1 MLKKIEAYIKENL
14 IEVIFELVLVMLL
27 MILNIIIGFIALV
40 VFVSMHLS
48 FLQNFEDQT
57 TLRQRNYENI
67 EETIDSLTKQAVF
80 KMPFPMVII
89 NQDGEINWY
98 NSKFIKM
105 LEIEDEPENNIL
117 DAISSLNLN
126 EIISAG
132 DDPLKILYRDKYY
145 QVYVNKVKA
154 KDSKEREM
162 LLLYW
167 IDRTDLKEAKDSI
180 EKEKMATILVYI
192 DNLDEV
198 KSSVEDGVKA
208 TIAGNVETE
217 IINYFNAF
225 EASVRKYDDDRFLI
239 IANNENLQ
247 KMIQKKFDI
256 LDRVRDLK
264 VQSIIP
270 LTLSIAATLDGETP
284 LKQYE
289 IARSTMDIALGRG
302 GDQAVLRKGHN
313 YEYFGGKSKAVE
325 KTTKVKARVVGGALR
340 SLIDDASNVVIMPH
354 KNADMDAIGS
364 AIGVVKLVRMRKKT
378 AYIALN
384 SVNMSIRNIMARLK
398 EEESLKGVVKSED
411 ELNSLIDSKTLLIVV
426 DHHKKSISEAPDLV
440 DKIND
445 RVVIDHHRRSGEFIE
460 STELVFLEPYASS
473 TAELVTELF
482 TYMTD
487 NVVLSKFEAE
497 ALLAGITVDTK
508 NFTVQTGV
516 RTFEAA
522 SMLRRFGADPEVVK
536 KYFKEDYEV
545 IKNRADIVRHSEI
558 YMNDTVIGILEDKV
572 DNSILIAA
580 QAADE
585 MLSIN
590 GMKAS
595 FVAVKI
601 SNNET
606 HVSARS
612 LGEISVQLIMEKLGG
627 GGHLN
632 QAATR
637 IDLSVD
643 LAVEELKRKIKEYK
657 DEEKESKKESKK
669 EEGVK

>member
-1 MLKKIEAYIKENL
+1 MFKKIEAYVKENL
-14 IEVIFELVLVMLL
+14 IEVIFELVLIIML

-40 VFVSMHLS
+40 IFVSLHIR

-57 TLRQRNYENI
+57 TLRQKNFENI

-89 NQDGEINWY
+89 KQDGEINWY

-105 LEIEDEPENNIL
+105 LQIEDEPENNIL

-126 EIISAG
+126 EILGAG
-132 DDPLKILYRDKYY
+132 DEPLKILYRDNYY
-145 QVYVNKVKA
+145 QVYVNKVKS
-154 KDSKEREM
+154 KDSKDGEM

-167 IDRTDLKEAKDSI
+167 INRTDLKEAKDI
-180 EKEKMATILVYI
+180 IDKEKIATILLYI

-198 KSSVEDGVKA
+198 KSSVEDSLRA
-208 TIAGNVETE
+208 TITGNVETE
-217 IINYFNAF
+217 IINYFNGYDAT
-225 EASVRKYDDDRFLI
+225 VRKYDDDRYLI

-247 KMIQKKFDI
+247 KIIQKKFDI

-270 LTLSIAATLDGETP
+270 LTLSIAATTDGETP
-284 LKQYE
+284 LEQYE
-289 IARSTMDIALGRG
+289 IARNTMDIALGRG
-302 GDQAVLRKGHN
+302 GDQAVLRRGHN

-340 SLIDDASNVVIMPH
+340 SLIDDASNVIIMPH

-364 AIGVVKLVRMRKKT
+364 AIGVVKLVRMRGKT

-384 SVNMSIRNIMARLK
+384 SVNMSIRNIMARIN
-398 EEESLKGVVKSED
+398 EEESLKGVVKPEGELIGLVD
-411 ELNSLIDSKTLLIVV
+411 EKTLLIVV

-440 DKIND
+440 DQIKD

-473 TAELVTELF
+473 TSELVTELF

-536 KYFKEDYEV
+536 KYFKEDYLV
-545 IKNRADIVRHSEI
+545 IKNRADIVRQSEI
-558 YMNDTVIGILEDKV
+558 FMDDTIIGILEDKV

-657 DEEKESKKESKK
+657 DEENESKK

>member
-1 MLKKIEAYIKENL
+1 MFKKIEAYVKENL
-14 IEVIFELVLVMLL
+14 IEVIFELVLVIML

-40 VFVSMHLS
+40 IFVSLHIR

-57 TLRQRNYENI
+57 TLRQKNFENI

-89 NQDGEINWY
+89 KQDGEINWY

-126 EIISAG
+126 EILGAG
-132 DDPLKILYRDKYY
+132 DEPLKILYRDNYY
-145 QVYVNKVKA
+145 QVYVNKVKS
-154 KDSKEREM
+154 KDSKDGEM

-167 IDRTDLKEAKDSI
+167 INRTDLKEAKDTI
-180 EKEKMATILVYI
+180 DKEKIATILLYI

-198 KSSVEDGVKA
+198 KSSVEDSLRA
-208 TIAGNVETE
+208 TITGNVETE
-217 IINYFNAF
+217 IINYFNAYD
-225 EASVRKYDDDRFLI
+225 ATVRKYDDDRYLI

-247 KMIQKKFDI
+247 KIIQKKFDI
-256 LDRVRDLK
+256 LDKVRDLK

-270 LTLSIAATLDGETP
+270 LTLSIAATTDGETP
-284 LKQYE
+284 LEQYE
-289 IARSTMDIALGRG
+289 IARNTMDIALGRG
-302 GDQAVLRKGHN
+302 GDQAVLRRGHN

-340 SLIDDASNVVIMPH
+340 SLIDDASNVIIMPH

-364 AIGVVKLVRMRKKT
+364 AIGVVKLVRMRGKT

-384 SVNMSIRNIMARLK
+384 SVNMSIRNIMVRLN
-398 EEESLKGVVKSED
+398 EEESLKGVVKPEGELIGLVD
-411 ELNSLIDSKTLLIVV
+411 EKTLLIVV

-440 DKIND
+440 DQIKD

-536 KYFKEDYEV
+536 KYFKEDYLV
-545 IKNRADIVRHSEI
+545 IKNRADIVRQSEI
-558 YMNDTVIGILEDKV
+558 FMDDTIIGILEDKV

-657 DEEKESKKESKK
+657 DEENESKK

>member
-1 MLKKIEAYIKENL
+1 MFKKIEAYVKENL
-14 IEVIFELVLVMLL
+14 IEVIFELVLVIML

-40 VFVSMHLS
+40 IFVSLHIR

-57 TLRQRNYENI
+57 TLRQKNFENI

-89 NQDGEINWY
+89 KQDGEINWY

-126 EIISAG
+126 EILGAG
-132 DDPLKILYRDKYY
+132 DEPLKILYRDNYY
-145 QVYVNKVKA
+145 QVYVNKVKS
-154 KDSKEREM
+154 KDSKDGEM

-167 IDRTDLKEAKDSI
+167 INRTDLKEAKDI
-180 EKEKMATILVYI
+180 IDKEKIATILLYI

-198 KSSVEDGVKA
+198 KSSVEDSLRA
-208 TIAGNVETE
+208 TITGNVETE
-217 IINYFNAF
+217 IINYFNGYDAT
-225 EASVRKYDDDRFLI
+225 VRKYDDDRYLI

-247 KMIQKKFDI
+247 KIIQKKFDI

-270 LTLSIAATLDGETP
+270 LTLSIAATTDGETP
-284 LKQYE
+284 LEQYE
-289 IARSTMDIALGRG
+289 IARNTMDIALGRG
-302 GDQAVLRKGHN
+302 GDQAVLRTGHN

-340 SLIDDASNVVIMPH
+340 SLIDDASNVIIMPH

-364 AIGVVKLVRMRKKT
+364 AIGVVKLVRMRGKT

-384 SVNMSIRNIMARLK
+384 SVNMSIRNIMARIN
-398 EEESLKGVVKSED
+398 EEESLKGVVKPEG
-411 ELNSLIDSKTLLIVV
+411 ELIDLIDEKTLLIVV

-440 DKIND
+440 DQIKD

-473 TAELVTELF
+473 TSELVTELF

-536 KYFKEDYEV
+536 KYFKEDYLV
-545 IKNRADIVRHSEI
+545 IKNRADIVRQSEI
-558 YMNDTVIGILEDKV
+558 FMDDTIIGILEDKV

-595 FVAVKI
+595 FVAVKV

-657 DEEKESKKESKK
+657 DEENESKK

>member
-1 MLKKIEAYIKENL
+1 MFKKIEAYVKENL
-14 IEVIFELVLVMLL
+14 IEVIFELVLIIML

-40 VFVSMHLS
+40 IFVSLHIR

-57 TLRQRNYENI
+57 TLRQKNFENI

-89 NQDGEINWY
+89 KQDGEINWY

-105 LEIEDEPENNIL
+105 LQIEDEPENNIL

-126 EIISAG
+126 EILGAG
-132 DDPLKILYRDKYY
+132 DEPLKILYRDNYY
-145 QVYVNKVKA
+145 QVYVNKVKS
-154 KDSKEREM
+154 KDSKDREM

-167 IDRTDLKEAKDSI
+167 INRTDLKEAKDTI
-180 EKEKMATILVYI
+180 DKEKIATILLYI

-198 KSSVEDGVKA
+198 KSSVEDSVRA
-208 TIAGNVETE
+208 TITGNVETE
-217 IINYFNAF
+217 IINYFNGYDAT
-225 EASVRKYDDDRFLI
+225 VRKYDDDRYLI

-247 KMIQKKFDI
+247 KIIQKKFDI

-264 VQSIIP
+264 IQSIIP
-270 LTLSIAATLDGETP
+270 LTLSIAATTDGETP
-284 LKQYE
+284 LEQYE
-289 IARSTMDIALGRG
+289 IARNTMDIALGRG
-302 GDQAVLRKGHN
+302 GDQAVLRREHN

-340 SLIDDASNVVIMPH
+340 SLIDDASNVIIMPH

-364 AIGVVKLVRMRKKT
+364 AIGVVKLVRMRGKT

-384 SVNMSIRNIMARLK
+384 SVNMSIRNIMARLN
-398 EEESLKGVVKSED
+398 EEESLNGVVKPEGELMGLVD
-411 ELNSLIDSKTLLIVV
+411 EKTLLIVV

-440 DKIND
+440 DQIKD

-473 TAELVTELF
+473 TSELVTELF

-536 KYFKEDYEV
+536 KYFKEDYLV
-545 IKNRADIVRHSEI
+545 IKNRADIVRQSEI
-558 YMNDTVIGILEDKV
+558 FMDDTIIGILEDKV

-643 LAVEELKRKIKEYK
+643 LAVEELKRKMKEYK
-657 DEEKESKKESKK
+657 DEENDSKK

>member
-1 MLKKIEAYIKENL
+1 MFKKIEAYVKENL
-14 IEVIFELVLVMLL
+14 IEVIFEFALVIML

-40 VFVSMHLS
+40 IFVSLHIR
-48 FLQNFEDQT
+48 FLQDFEDQT
-57 TLRQRNYENI
+57 TLMQKNFENI

-105 LEIEDEPENNIL
+105 LEIDGEPEDNIL
-117 DAISSLNLN
+117 DAISSINLN
-126 EIISAG
+126 EILSAG
-132 DDPLKILYRDKYY
+132 DEPLKILYRDNYY
-145 QVYVNKVKA
+145 QVYVNKVKS
-154 KDSKEREM
+154 KDSKDREM

-167 IDRTDLKEAKDSI
+167 INRTDLKEAKDTI
-180 EKEKMATILVYI
+180 DKEKIATILLYI

-198 KSSVEDGVKA
+198 KSSVEDSARA
-208 TIAGNVETE
+208 TITGNVETE
-217 IINYFNAF
+217 IINYFNAY
-225 EASVRKYDDDRFLI
+225 EATVRKYDDDRYLI

-247 KMIQKKFDI
+247 KIIQKKFDI

-270 LTLSIAATLDGETP
+270 LTLSISATTDGETP

-289 IARSTMDIALGRG
+289 IARNTMDIALGRG
-302 GDQAVLRKGHN
+302 GDQAVLRRAHN

-364 AIGVVKLVRMRKKT
+364 AIGVVKLVRMRGKT

-384 SVNMSIRNIMARLK
+384 SVNVSIRNIMARLK
-398 EEESLKGVVKSED
+398 EEKSLNGVVRTEA
-411 ELNSLIDSKTLLIVV
+411 ELSSLIDDKTLLIVV

-440 DKIND
+440 DQIRD

-536 KYFKEDYEV
+536 KYFKEDYMV
-545 IKNRADIVRHSEI
+545 IKNRADIVRQSEI
-558 YMNDTVIGILEDKV
+558 FMDDTIIGILEDKV

-657 DEEKESKKESKK
+657 DEEKESKKE
-669 EEGVK
+669 EGVK

>member
-1 MLKKIEAYIKENL
+1 MFKKIEAYVKENL
-14 IEVIFELVLVMLL
+14 IEVIFELVLVIML

-40 VFVSMHLS
+40 IFVSLHIR

-57 TLRQRNYENI
+57 TLRQKNFENI

-89 NQDGEINWY
+89 KQDGEINWY

-126 EIISAG
+126 EILGAG
-132 DDPLKILYRDKYY
+132 DEPLKILYRDNYY
-145 QVYVNKVKA
+145 QVYVNKVKS
-154 KDSKEREM
+154 KDSKDGEM

-167 IDRTDLKEAKDSI
+167 INRTDLKEAKDTI
-180 EKEKMATILVYI
+180 DKEKIATILLYI

-198 KSSVEDGVKA
+198 KSSVEDSLRA

-217 IINYFNAF
+217 IINYFNGYDA
-225 EASVRKYDDDRFLI
+225 AVRKYDDDRYLI

-247 KMIQKKFDI
+247 KIIQKKFDI

-270 LTLSIAATLDGETP
+270 LTLSIAATTDGETP
-284 LKQYE
+284 LEQYE
-289 IARSTMDIALGRG
+289 IARNTMDIALGRG
-302 GDQAVLRKGHN
+302 GDQAVLRRGHN

-340 SLIDDASNVVIMPH
+340 SLIDDASNVIIMPH

-364 AIGVVKLVRMRKKT
+364 AIGVVKLVRMRGKT
-378 AYIALN
+378 PYIALN
-384 SVNMSIRNIMARLK
+384 SVNMSIRNIMARIN
-398 EEESLKGVVKSED
+398 EEESLKGVVKPEG
-411 ELNSLIDSKTLLIVV
+411 ELIGLIDEKTLLIVV

-440 DKIND
+440 DQIKD

-473 TAELVTELF
+473 ASELVTELF

-536 KYFKEDYEV
+536 KYFKEDYLV
-545 IKNRADIVRHSEI
+545 IKNRADIVRQSEI
-558 YMNDTVIGILEDKV
+558 FMDDTIIGILEDKV

-657 DEEKESKKESKK
+657 DEENESKK

>member
-1 MLKKIEAYIKENL
+1 MFKKIEAYVKENL
-14 IEVIFELVLVMLL
+14 IEVIFEFALVIML

-40 VFVSMHLS
+40 IFVSLHIR
-48 FLQNFEDQT
+48 FLQDFEDQT
-57 TLRQRNYENI
+57 TLMQKNFENI

-105 LEIEDEPENNIL
+105 LEIDGEPEDNIL
-117 DAISSLNLN
+117 DAISSINLN
-126 EIISAG
+126 EILSAG
-132 DDPLKILYRDKYY
+132 DEPLKILYRDNYY
-145 QVYVNKVKA
+145 QVYVNKVKS
-154 KDSKEREM
+154 KDSKDREM

-167 IDRTDLKEAKDSI
+167 INRTDLKEAKDTI
-180 EKEKMATILVYI
+180 DKEKIATILLYI

-198 KSSVEDGVKA
+198 KSSVEDSARA
-208 TIAGNVETE
+208 TITGNVETE
-217 IINYFNAF
+217 IINYFNAY
-225 EASVRKYDDDRFLI
+225 EATVRKYDDDRYLI

-247 KMIQKKFDI
+247 KIIQKKFDI

-270 LTLSIAATLDGETP
+270 LTLSISATTDGETP

-289 IARSTMDIALGRG
+289 IARNTMDIALGRG
-302 GDQAVLRKGHN
+302 GDQAVLRRGHN

-364 AIGVVKLVRMRKKT
+364 AIGVVKLVRMRGKT

-398 EEESLKGVVKSED
+398 EEKSLNGVVRTEA
-411 ELNSLIDSKTLLIVV
+411 ELSSLIDDKTLLIVV

-440 DKIND
+440 DQIRD

-536 KYFKEDYEV
+536 KYFKEDYMV
-545 IKNRADIVRHSEI
+545 IKNRADIVRQSEI
-558 YMNDTVIGILEDKV
+558 FMDDTIIGILEDKV
-572 DNSILIAA
+572 DNSVLIAA

-657 DEEKESKKESKK
+657 DEEKESKKE
-669 EEGVK
+669 EGVK

>member
-1 MLKKIEAYIKENL
+1 MFKKIEVYVKENL
-14 IEVIFELVLVMLL
+14 IEVIFELVLVIML

-40 VFVSMHLS
+40 IFVSLHVR

-57 TLRQRNYENI
+57 TLRQKNFENI

-89 NQDGEINWY
+89 KQDGEINWY

-126 EIISAG
+126 EILGAG
-132 DDPLKILYRDKYY
+132 DEPLKILYRDNYY
-145 QVYVNKVKA
+145 QVYVNKVKS
-154 KDSKEREM
+154 KDSKDGEM

-167 IDRTDLKEAKDSI
+167 INRTDLKEAKDTI
-180 EKEKMATILVYI
+180 DKEKIATILLYI

-198 KSSVEDGVKA
+198 KSSVEDSLRA
-208 TIAGNVETE
+208 TITGNVETE
-217 IINYFNAF
+217 IINYFNAYD
-225 EASVRKYDDDRFLI
+225 ATVRKYDDDRYLI

-247 KMIQKKFDI
+247 KIIQKKFDI
-256 LDRVRDLK
+256 LDKVRDLK

-270 LTLSIAATLDGETP
+270 LTLSIAATTDGETP
-284 LKQYE
+284 LEQYE
-289 IARSTMDIALGRG
+289 IARNTMDIALGRG
-302 GDQAVLRKGHN
+302 GDQAVLRRGHN

-340 SLIDDASNVVIMPH
+340 SLIDDASNVIIMPH

-364 AIGVVKLVRMRKKT
+364 AIGVVKLVRMRGKT
-378 AYIALN
+378 PYIALN
-384 SVNMSIRNIMARLK
+384 SVNMSIRNIMARLN
-398 EEESLKGVVKSED
+398 EEESLKGVVKPEGELIGLVD
-411 ELNSLIDSKTLLIVV
+411 EKTLLIVV

-440 DKIND
+440 DQIKD

-473 TAELVTELF
+473 TSELVTELF

-536 KYFKEDYEV
+536 KYFKEDYLV
-545 IKNRADIVRHSEI
+545 IKNRADIVRQSEI
-558 YMNDTVIGILEDKV
+558 FMDDTIIGILEDKV

-657 DEEKESKKESKK
+657 DEENESKK

>member
-14 IEVIFELVLVMLL
+14 IEVIFELVLVILL

-154 KDSKEREM
+154 KDSKDREM

-384 SVNMSIRNIMARLK
+384 SVNMSIRNIMARLN

-426 DHHKKSISEAPDLV
+426 DHHKKSISEAPNLV

-536 KYFKEDYEV
+536 KYFKEDYAV

-657 DEEKESKKESKK
+657 DEDKESKK

>member
-1 MLKKIEAYIKENL
+1 MFKKIEAYVKENL
-14 IEVIFELVLVMLL
+14 IEVIFELVLIIML

-40 VFVSMHLS
+40 IFVSLHIR

-57 TLRQRNYENI
+57 TLRQKNFENI

-89 NQDGEINWY
+89 KQDGEINWY

-126 EIISAG
+126 EILGAG
-132 DDPLKILYRDKYY
+132 DEPLKILYRDNYY
-145 QVYVNKVKA
+145 QVYVNKVKS
-154 KDSKEREM
+154 KDSKDREM

-167 IDRTDLKEAKDSI
+167 INRTDLKEAKDTI
-180 EKEKMATILVYI
+180 DKEKIATILLYI

-198 KSSVEDGVKA
+198 KSSVEDSLRA
-208 TIAGNVETE
+208 TITGNVETE
-217 IINYFNAF
+217 IINYFNGYDAT
-225 EASVRKYDDDRFLI
+225 VRKYDDDRYLI

-247 KMIQKKFDI
+247 KIIQKKFDI

-270 LTLSIAATLDGETP
+270 LTLSIAATTDGETP
-284 LKQYE
+284 LEQYE
-289 IARSTMDIALGRG
+289 IARNTMDIALGRG
-302 GDQAVLRKGHN
+302 GDQAVLRREHN

-340 SLIDDASNVVIMPH
+340 SLIDDASNVIIMPH

-364 AIGVVKLVRMRKKT
+364 AIGVVKLVRMRGKT

-384 SVNMSIRNIMARLK
+384 SVNMSIRNIMARLN
-398 EEESLKGVVKSED
+398 EEESLKGVVKPEGELIGLVD
-411 ELNSLIDSKTLLIVV
+411 EKTLLIVV

-440 DKIND
+440 DQIKD

-473 TAELVTELF
+473 TSELVTELF

-536 KYFKEDYEV
+536 KYFKEDYLV
-545 IKNRADIVRHSEI
+545 IKNRADIVRQSEI
-558 YMNDTVIGILEDKV
+558 FMDDTIIGILEDKV

-657 DEEKESKKESKK
+657 DEENESKK

>member
-1 MLKKIEAYIKENL
+1 MFKKIEAYVKENL
-14 IEVIFELVLVMLL
+14 IEVIFELVLVIML

-40 VFVSMHLS
+40 IFVSLHIR

-57 TLRQRNYENI
+57 TLRQKNFENI

-89 NQDGEINWY
+89 KQDGEINWY

-126 EIISAG
+126 EILGAG
-132 DDPLKILYRDKYY
+132 DEPLKILYRDNYY
-145 QVYVNKVKA
+145 QVYVNKVKS
-154 KDSKEREM
+154 KDSKDGEM

-167 IDRTDLKEAKDSI
+167 INRTDLKEAKDI
-180 EKEKMATILVYI
+180 IDKEKIATILLYI

-198 KSSVEDGVKA
+198 KSSVEDSLRA
-208 TIAGNVETE
+208 TITGNVETE
-217 IINYFNAF
+217 IINYFNGYDAT
-225 EASVRKYDDDRFLI
+225 VRKYDDDRYLI

-247 KMIQKKFDI
+247 KIIQKKFDI

-270 LTLSIAATLDGETP
+270 LTLSIAATTDGETP
-284 LKQYE
+284 LEQYE
-289 IARSTMDIALGRG
+289 IARNTMDIALGRG
-302 GDQAVLRKGHN
+302 GDQAVLRRAHN

-340 SLIDDASNVVIMPH
+340 SLIDDASNVIIMPH

-364 AIGVVKLVRMRKKT
+364 AIGVVKLVRMRGKT

-384 SVNMSIRNIMARLK
+384 SVNMSIRNIMARIN
-398 EEESLKGVVKSED
+398 EEESLKGVVKPEG
-411 ELNSLIDSKTLLIVV
+411 ELIGLIDEKTLLIVV

-440 DKIND
+440 DQIKD

-473 TAELVTELF
+473 TSELVTELF

-536 KYFKEDYEV
+536 KYFKEDYLV
-545 IKNRADIVRHSEI
+545 IKNRADIVRQSEI
-558 YMNDTVIGILEDKV
+558 FMDDTIIGILEDKV

-657 DEEKESKKESKK
+657 DEENESKK

>member
-1 MLKKIEAYIKENL
+1 MFKKIEAYVKENL
-14 IEVIFELVLVMLL
+14 IEVIFELALVILL

-40 VFVSMHLS
+40 IFVSLHIR
-48 FLQNFEDQT
+48 FLQDFEDQT
-57 TLRQRNYENI
+57 TLMQKNFENI

-105 LEIEDEPENNIL
+105 LEIDGEPENNIL

-126 EIISAG
+126 EILSAG
-132 DDPLKILYRDKYY
+132 DEPLKILYRDNYY
-145 QVYVNKVKA
+145 QVYVNKVKS
-154 KDSKEREM
+154 KDSKDREM

-167 IDRTDLKEAKDSI
+167 INRTDLKEAKDTI
-180 EKEKMATILVYI
+180 DKEKIATILLYI

-198 KSSVEDGVKA
+198 KSSVEDSARA
-208 TIAGNVETE
+208 TITGNVETE
-217 IINYFNAF
+217 IINYFNAY
-225 EASVRKYDDDRFLI
+225 EATVRKYDDDRYLI

-247 KMIQKKFDI
+247 KIIQKKFDI

-270 LTLSIAATLDGETP
+270 LTLSIAATTDGETP

-289 IARSTMDIALGRG
+289 IARNTMDIALGRG
-302 GDQAVLRKGHN
+302 GDQAVLRRGHN

-364 AIGVVKLVRMRKKT
+364 AIGVVKLVRMRGKT

-398 EEESLKGVVKSED
+398 EEESLNGVVRTEAELSGLVD
-411 ELNSLIDSKTLLIVV
+411 EKTLLIVV

-440 DKIND
+440 DQIRD

-473 TAELVTELF
+473 TCELVTELF

-536 KYFKEDYEV
+536 KYFKEDYMV
-545 IKNRADIVRHSEI
+545 IKNRADIVRQSEI
-558 YMNDTVIGILEDKV
+558 FMDDTIIGILEDKV

-657 DEEKESKKESKK
+657 DEEKESKKE
-669 EEGVK
+669 EGVK

>member
-1 MLKKIEAYIKENL
+1 MFKKIEAYVKENL
-14 IEVIFELVLVMLL
+14 IEVIFELVLVIML

-40 VFVSMHLS
+40 IFVSLHIR

-57 TLRQRNYENI
+57 TLRQKNFENI

-89 NQDGEINWY
+89 KQDGEINWY

-105 LEIEDEPENNIL
+105 LENEDEPENNIL

-126 EIISAG
+126 EILGAG
-132 DDPLKILYRDKYY
+132 DEPLKILYRDNYY
-145 QVYVNKVKA
+145 QVYVNKVKS
-154 KDSKEREM
+154 KDSKDGEM

-167 IDRTDLKEAKDSI
+167 INRTDLKEAKDI
-180 EKEKMATILVYI
+180 IDKEKIATILLYI

-198 KSSVEDGVKA
+198 KSSVEDSLRA
-208 TIAGNVETE
+208 TITGNVETE
-217 IINYFNAF
+217 IINYFNGYDAT
-225 EASVRKYDDDRFLI
+225 VRKYDDDRYLI

-247 KMIQKKFDI
+247 KIIQKKFDI

-270 LTLSIAATLDGETP
+270 LTLSIAATTDGETP
-284 LKQYE
+284 LEQYE
-289 IARSTMDIALGRG
+289 IARNTMDIALGRG
-302 GDQAVLRKGHN
+302 GDQAVLRRGHN

-340 SLIDDASNVVIMPH
+340 SLIDDASNVIIMPH

-364 AIGVVKLVRMRKKT
+364 AIGVVKLVRMRGKT
-378 AYIALN
+378 PYIALN
-384 SVNMSIRNIMARLK
+384 SVNMSIRNIMARIN
-398 EEESLKGVVKSED
+398 EEESLKGVVKPEGELIGLVD
-411 ELNSLIDSKTLLIVV
+411 EKTLLIVV

-440 DKIND
+440 DQIKD

-473 TAELVTELF
+473 TSELVTELF

-536 KYFKEDYEV
+536 KYFKEDYLV
-545 IKNRADIVRHSEI
+545 IKNRADIVRQSEI
-558 YMNDTVIGILEDKV
+558 FMDDTIIGILEDKV

-657 DEEKESKKESKK
+657 DEENESKK

>member
-1 MLKKIEAYIKENL
+1 MFKKIEAYVKENL
-14 IEVIFELVLVMLL
+14 IEVIFELALVIML

-40 VFVSMHLS
+40 IFVSLHIR
-48 FLQNFEDQT
+48 FLQDFEDQT
-57 TLRQRNYENI
+57 TLMQKNFENI

-105 LEIEDEPENNIL
+105 LEIDGEPENNIL

-126 EIISAG
+126 EILSAG
-132 DDPLKILYRDKYY
+132 DEPLKILYRDNYY
-145 QVYVNKVKA
+145 QVYVNKVKS
-154 KDSKEREM
+154 KDSKDREM

-167 IDRTDLKEAKDSI
+167 INRTDLKEAKDTI
-180 EKEKMATILVYI
+180 DKEKIATILLYI

-198 KSSVEDGVKA
+198 KSSVEDSARA
-208 TIAGNVETE
+208 TITGNVETE
-217 IINYFNAF
+217 IINYFNAY
-225 EASVRKYDDDRFLI
+225 EATVRKYDDDRYLI

-247 KMIQKKFDI
+247 KIIQKKFDI

-270 LTLSIAATLDGETP
+270 LTLSISATTDGETP

-289 IARSTMDIALGRG
+289 IARNTMDIALGRG
-302 GDQAVLRKGHN
+302 GDQAVLRRGHN

-364 AIGVVKLVRMRKKT
+364 AIGVVKLVRMRGKT

-384 SVNMSIRNIMARLK
+384 SVNVSIRNIMARLK
-398 EEESLKGVVKSED
+398 EEKSLNGVVRTET
-411 ELNSLIDSKTLLIVV
+411 ELSSLIDDKTLLIVV

-440 DKIND
+440 DQIRD

-536 KYFKEDYEV
+536 KYFKEDYMV
-545 IKNRADIVRHSEI
+545 IKNRADIVRQSEI
-558 YMNDTVIGILEDKV
+558 FMDDTIIGILEDKV

-657 DEEKESKKESKK
+657 DEEKESKKE
-669 EEGVK
+669 EGVK

>member
-1 MLKKIEAYIKENL
+1 MFKKIEAYVKENL
-14 IEVIFELVLVMLL
+14 IEVIFELALVILL

-40 VFVSMHLS
+40 IFVSLHIR
-48 FLQNFEDQT
+48 FLQDFEDQT
-57 TLRQRNYENI
+57 TLMQKNFENI

-105 LEIEDEPENNIL
+105 LEIDGEPEDNIL
-117 DAISSLNLN
+117 DAISSINLN
-126 EIISAG
+126 EILSAG
-132 DDPLKILYRDKYY
+132 DEPLKILYRDNYY
-145 QVYVNKVKA
+145 QVYVNKVKS
-154 KDSKEREM
+154 KDSKDREM

-167 IDRTDLKEAKDSI
+167 INRTDLKEAKDTI
-180 EKEKMATILVYI
+180 DKEKIATILLYI

-198 KSSVEDGVKA
+198 KSSVEDSARA
-208 TIAGNVETE
+208 TITGNVETE
-217 IINYFNAF
+217 IINYFNAY
-225 EASVRKYDDDRFLI
+225 EATVRKYDDDRYLI

-247 KMIQKKFDI
+247 KIIQKKFDI

-270 LTLSIAATLDGETP
+270 LTLSISATTDGETP

-289 IARSTMDIALGRG
+289 IARNTMDIALGRG
-302 GDQAVLRKGHN
+302 GDQAVLRRGHN

-364 AIGVVKLVRMRKKT
+364 AIGVVKLVRMRGKT

-384 SVNMSIRNIMARLK
+384 SVNVSIRNIMARLK
-398 EEESLKGVVKSED
+398 EEKSLNGVVRTEA
-411 ELNSLIDSKTLLIVV
+411 ELSSLIDDKTLLIVV
-426 DHHKKSISEAPDLV
+426 DHHKKSISEAPALV
-440 DKIND
+440 DQIRD

-536 KYFKEDYEV
+536 KYFKEDYMV
-545 IKNRADIVRHSEI
+545 IKNRADIVRQSEI
-558 YMNDTVIGILEDKV
+558 FMDDTIIGILEDKV

-657 DEEKESKKESKK
+657 DEEKESKKE
-669 EEGVK
+669 EGVK

>member
-1 MLKKIEAYIKENL
+1 MFKKIEAYVKENL
-14 IEVIFELVLVMLL
+14 IEVIFELALVIML

-40 VFVSMHLS
+40 IFVSLHIR
-48 FLQNFEDQT
+48 FLQDFEDQT
-57 TLRQRNYENI
+57 TLMQKNFENI

-105 LEIEDEPENNIL
+105 LEIDGEPEDNIL
-117 DAISSLNLN
+117 DAISSINLN
-126 EIISAG
+126 EILSAG
-132 DDPLKILYRDKYY
+132 DEPLKILYRDNYY
-145 QVYVNKVKA
+145 QVYVNKVKS
-154 KDSKEREM
+154 KDSKDREM

-167 IDRTDLKEAKDSI
+167 INRTDLKEAKDTI
-180 EKEKMATILVYI
+180 DKEKIATILLYI

-198 KSSVEDGVKA
+198 KSSVEDSARA
-208 TIAGNVETE
+208 TITGNVETE
-217 IINYFNAF
+217 IINYFNAY
-225 EASVRKYDDDRFLI
+225 EATVRKYDDDRYLI

-247 KMIQKKFDI
+247 KIIQKKFDI

-270 LTLSIAATLDGETP
+270 LTLSISATTDGETP

-289 IARSTMDIALGRG
+289 IARNTMDIALGRG
-302 GDQAVLRKGHN
+302 GDQAVLRRAHN

-364 AIGVVKLVRMRKKT
+364 AIGVVKLVRMRGKT

-384 SVNMSIRNIMARLK
+384 SVNVSIRNIMARLK
-398 EEESLKGVVKSED
+398 EEKSLNGVVRTEA
-411 ELNSLIDSKTLLIVV
+411 ELSSLIDDKTLLIVV

-440 DKIND
+440 DQIRD

-536 KYFKEDYEV
+536 KYFKEDYMV
-545 IKNRADIVRHSEI
+545 IKNRADIVRQSEI
-558 YMNDTVIGILEDKV
+558 FMDDTIIGILEDKV

-657 DEEKESKKESKK
+657 DEEKESKKE
-669 EEGVK
+669 EGVK

>member
-1 MLKKIEAYIKENL
+1 MFKKIEAYVKENL
-14 IEVIFELVLVMLL
+14 IEVIFELVLVIML

-40 VFVSMHLS
+40 IFVSLHIR

-57 TLRQRNYENI
+57 TLRQKNFENI

-89 NQDGEINWY
+89 KQDGEINWY

-126 EIISAG
+126 EILGAG
-132 DDPLKILYRDKYY
+132 DEPLKILYRDNYY
-145 QVYVNKVKA
+145 QVYVNKVKS
-154 KDSKEREM
+154 KDSKDGEM

-167 IDRTDLKEAKDSI
+167 INRTDLKEAKDI
-180 EKEKMATILVYI
+180 IDKEKIATILLYI

-198 KSSVEDGVKA
+198 KSSVEDSLRA
-208 TIAGNVETE
+208 TITGNVETE
-217 IINYFNAF
+217 IINYFNGYDAT
-225 EASVRKYDDDRFLI
+225 VRKYDDDRYLI

-247 KMIQKKFDI
+247 KIIQKKFDI

-270 LTLSIAATLDGETP
+270 LTLSIAATTDGETP
-284 LKQYE
+284 LEQYE
-289 IARSTMDIALGRG
+289 IARNTMDIALGRG
-302 GDQAVLRKGHN
+302 GDQAVLRRGHN

-340 SLIDDASNVVIMPH
+340 SLIDDASNVIIMPH

-364 AIGVVKLVRMRKKT
+364 AIGVVKLVRMRGKT
-378 AYIALN
+378 PYIALN
-384 SVNMSIRNIMARLK
+384 SVNMSIRNIMARIN
-398 EEESLKGVVKSED
+398 EEESLKGVVKPEGELIGLVD
-411 ELNSLIDSKTLLIVV
+411 EKTLLIVV

-440 DKIND
+440 DQIKD

-473 TAELVTELF
+473 TSELVTELF

-536 KYFKEDYEV
+536 KYFKEDYLV
-545 IKNRADIVRHSEI
+545 IKNRADIVRQSEI
-558 YMNDTVIGILEDKV
+558 FMDDTIIGILEDKV

-595 FVAVKI
+595 FVAVKV

-657 DEEKESKKESKK
+657 DEENESKK

>member
-1 MLKKIEAYIKENL
+1 MFKKIEAYVKENL
-14 IEVIFELVLVMLL
+14 IEVIFELALVIML

-40 VFVSMHLS
+40 IFVSLHIR
-48 FLQNFEDQT
+48 FLQDFEDQT
-57 TLRQRNYENI
+57 TLMQKNFENI

-105 LEIEDEPENNIL
+105 LEIDGEPEDNIL
-117 DAISSLNLN
+117 DAISSINLN
-126 EIISAG
+126 EILSAG
-132 DDPLKILYRDKYY
+132 DEPLKILYRDNYY
-145 QVYVNKVKA
+145 QVYVNKVKS
-154 KDSKEREM
+154 KDSKDREM

-167 IDRTDLKEAKDSI
+167 INRTDLKEAKDTI
-180 EKEKMATILVYI
+180 DKEKIATILLYI

-198 KSSVEDGVKA
+198 KSSVEDSARA
-208 TIAGNVETE
+208 TITGNVETE
-217 IINYFNAF
+217 IINYFNAY
-225 EASVRKYDDDRFLI
+225 EATVRKYDDDRYLI

-247 KMIQKKFDI
+247 KIIQKKFDI

-270 LTLSIAATLDGETP
+270 LTLSISATTDGETP

-289 IARSTMDIALGRG
+289 IARNTMDIALGRG
-302 GDQAVLRKGHN
+302 GDQAVLRRGHN
-313 YEYFGGKSKAVE
+313 YEYFGGKSKAIE

-364 AIGVVKLVRMRKKT
+364 AIGVVKLVRMRGKT

-384 SVNMSIRNIMARLK
+384 SVNMSIRNIMSRLK
-398 EEESLKGVVKSED
+398 EEKSLNDVVRTEA
-411 ELNSLIDSKTLLIVV
+411 ELSSLIDDKTLLIVV

-440 DKIND
+440 DQIRD

-536 KYFKEDYEV
+536 KYFKEDYMV
-545 IKNRADIVRHSEI
+545 IKNRADIVRQSEI
-558 YMNDTVIGILEDKV
+558 FMDDTIIGILEDKV

-657 DEEKESKKESKK
+657 DEEKESKKE
-669 EEGVK
+669 EGVK

>member
-1 MLKKIEAYIKENL
+1 MFKKIEAYVKENL
-14 IEVIFELVLVMLL
+14 IEVIFEFALVIML

-40 VFVSMHLS
+40 IFVSLHIR
-48 FLQNFEDQT
+48 FLQDFEDQT
-57 TLRQRNYENI
+57 TLMQKNFENI

-80 KMPFPMVII
+80 KMPFPMAII

-105 LEIEDEPENNIL
+105 LEIDGEPEDNIL
-117 DAISSLNLN
+117 DAISSINLN
-126 EIISAG
+126 EILSAG
-132 DDPLKILYRDKYY
+132 DEPLKILYRDNYY
-145 QVYVNKVKA
+145 QVYVNKVKS
-154 KDSKEREM
+154 KDSKDREM

-167 IDRTDLKEAKDSI
+167 INRTDLKEAKDTI
-180 EKEKMATILVYI
+180 DKEKIATILLYI

-198 KSSVEDGVKA
+198 KSSVEDSARA
-208 TIAGNVETE
+208 TITGNVETE
-217 IINYFNAF
+217 IINYFNAY
-225 EASVRKYDDDRFLI
+225 EATVRKYDDDRYLI

-247 KMIQKKFDI
+247 KIIQKKFDI

-270 LTLSIAATLDGETP
+270 LTLSISATTDGETP

-289 IARSTMDIALGRG
+289 IARNTMDIALGRG
-302 GDQAVLRKGHN
+302 GDQAVLRRGHN

-364 AIGVVKLVRMRKKT
+364 AIGVVKLVRMRGKT

-398 EEESLKGVVKSED
+398 EEESLNGVVRTEA
-411 ELNSLIDSKTLLIVV
+411 ELSSLIDDKTLLIVV

-440 DKIND
+440 DQIRD

-536 KYFKEDYEV
+536 KYFKEDYMV
-545 IKNRADIVRHSEI
+545 IKNRADIVRQSEI
-558 YMNDTVIGILEDKV
+558 FMDDTIIGILEDKV

-657 DEEKESKKESKK
+657 DEEKESKKE
-669 EEGVK
+669 EGVK

>member
-1 MLKKIEAYIKENL
+1 MFKKIEAYVKENL
-14 IEVIFELVLVMLL
+14 IEVIFELALVILL

-40 VFVSMHLS
+40 IFVSLHIR
-48 FLQNFEDQT
+48 FLQDFEDQT
-57 TLRQRNYENI
+57 TLMQKNFENI

-105 LEIEDEPENNIL
+105 LEIDGEPEDNIL
-117 DAISSLNLN
+117 DAISSINLN
-126 EIISAG
+126 EILSAG
-132 DDPLKILYRDKYY
+132 DEPLKILYRDNYY
-145 QVYVNKVKA
+145 QVYVNKVKS
-154 KDSKEREM
+154 KDSKDREM

-167 IDRTDLKEAKDSI
+167 INRTDLKEAKDTI
-180 EKEKMATILVYI
+180 DKEKIATILLYI

-198 KSSVEDGVKA
+198 KSSVEDSARA
-208 TIAGNVETE
+208 TITGNVETE
-217 IINYFNAF
+217 IINYFNAY
-225 EASVRKYDDDRFLI
+225 EATVRKYDDDRYLI

-247 KMIQKKFDI
+247 KIIQKKFDI

-270 LTLSIAATLDGETP
+270 LTLSISATTDGETP

-289 IARSTMDIALGRG
+289 IARNTMDIALGRG
-302 GDQAVLRKGHN
+302 GDQAVLRRGHN

-364 AIGVVKLVRMRKKT
+364 AIGVVKLVRMRGKT

-384 SVNMSIRNIMARLK
+384 SVNVSIRNIMARLK
-398 EEESLKGVVKSED
+398 EEKSLNGVVRTEA
-411 ELNSLIDSKTLLIVV
+411 ELSSLIDDKTLLIVV

-440 DKIND
+440 DQIRD

-536 KYFKEDYEV
+536 KYFKEDYMV
-545 IKNRADIVRHSEI
+545 IKNRADIVRQSEI
-558 YMNDTVIGILEDKV
+558 FMDDTIIGILEDKV

-657 DEEKESKKESKK
+657 DEEKESKKE
-669 EEGVK
+669 EGVK

>member
-1 MLKKIEAYIKENL
+1 MLKKIEAYVKENL
-14 IEVIFELVLVMLL
+14 IEVIFEFALVIML

-40 VFVSMHLS
+40 IFVSLHIR
-48 FLQNFEDQT
+48 FLQDFEDQT
-57 TLRQRNYENI
+57 TLMQKNFENI

-105 LEIEDEPENNIL
+105 LEIDGEPEDNIL
-117 DAISSLNLN
+117 DAISSINLN
-126 EIISAG
+126 EILSAG
-132 DDPLKILYRDKYY
+132 DEPLKILYRDNYY
-145 QVYVNKVKA
+145 QVYVNKVKS
-154 KDSKEREM
+154 KDSKDREM

-167 IDRTDLKEAKDSI
+167 INRTDLKEAKDTI
-180 EKEKMATILVYI
+180 DKEKIATILLYI

-198 KSSVEDGVKA
+198 KSSVEDSARA
-208 TIAGNVETE
+208 TITGNVETE
-217 IINYFNAF
+217 IINYFNAY
-225 EASVRKYDDDRFLI
+225 EATVRKYDDDRYLI

-247 KMIQKKFDI
+247 KIIQKKFDI

-270 LTLSIAATLDGETP
+270 LTLSISATTDGETP

-289 IARSTMDIALGRG
+289 IARNTMDIALGRG
-302 GDQAVLRKGHN
+302 GDQAVLRRAHN

-364 AIGVVKLVRMRKKT
+364 AIGVVKLVRMRGKT

-384 SVNMSIRNIMARLK
+384 SVNVSIRNIMARLK
-398 EEESLKGVVKSED
+398 EEKSLNGVVRTEA
-411 ELNSLIDSKTLLIVV
+411 ELSSLIDDKTLLIVV

-440 DKIND
+440 DQIRD

-536 KYFKEDYEV
+536 KYFKEDYMV
-545 IKNRADIVRHSEI
+545 IKNRADIVRQSEI
-558 YMNDTVIGILEDKV
+558 FMDDTIIGILEDKV
-572 DNSILIAA
+572 DNSVLIAA

-657 DEEKESKKESKK
+657 DEEKESKKE
-669 EEGVK
+669 EGVK

>member
-1 MLKKIEAYIKENL
+1 MFKKIEAYVKENL
-14 IEVIFELVLVMLL
+14 IEVIFELVLIIML

-40 VFVSMHLS
+40 IFVSLHIR

-57 TLRQRNYENI
+57 TLRQKNFENI

-89 NQDGEINWY
+89 KQDGEINWY

-105 LEIEDEPENNIL
+105 LENEDEPENNIL

-126 EIISAG
+126 EILGAG
-132 DDPLKILYRDKYY
+132 DEPLKILYRDNYY
-145 QVYVNKVKA
+145 QVYVNKVKS
-154 KDSKEREM
+154 KDSKDGEM

-167 IDRTDLKEAKDSI
+167 INRTDLKEAKDI
-180 EKEKMATILVYI
+180 IDKEKIATILLYI

-198 KSSVEDGVKA
+198 KSSVEDSLRA
-208 TIAGNVETE
+208 TITGNVETE
-217 IINYFNAF
+217 IINYFNAYD
-225 EASVRKYDDDRFLI
+225 ATVRKYDDDRYLI

-247 KMIQKKFDI
+247 KIIQKKFDI

-270 LTLSIAATLDGETP
+270 LTLSIAATTDGETP
-284 LKQYE
+284 LEQYE
-289 IARSTMDIALGRG
+289 IARNTMDIALGRG
-302 GDQAVLRKGHN
+302 GDQAVLRRGHN

-340 SLIDDASNVVIMPH
+340 SLIDDASNVIIMPH

-364 AIGVVKLVRMRKKT
+364 AIGVVKLVRMRGKT
-378 AYIALN
+378 PYIALN
-384 SVNMSIRNIMARLK
+384 SVNMSIRNIMARIN
-398 EEESLKGVVKSED
+398 EEESLKGVVKPEG
-411 ELNSLIDSKTLLIVV
+411 ELIGLIDEKTLLIVV

-440 DKIND
+440 DQIKD

-473 TAELVTELF
+473 TSELVTELF

-536 KYFKEDYEV
+536 KYFKEDYLV
-545 IKNRADIVRHSEI
+545 IKNRADIVRQSEI
-558 YMNDTVIGILEDKV
+558 FMDDTIIGILEDKV

-657 DEEKESKKESKK
+657 DEENESKK

>member
-1 MLKKIEAYIKENL
+1 MLRKIENYIKENL
-14 IEVIFELVLVMLL
+14 IEVIFELALVILL

-40 VFVSMHLS
+40 IFVSMHLNFIRS
-48 FLQNFEDQT
+48 FEDRT
-57 TLRQRNYENI
+57 TLRQKNFEII

-80 KMPFPMVII
+80 KMPFPIVVI

-105 LEIEDEPENNIL
+105 LQIDGEPEDNIV
-117 DAISSLNLN
+117 DAISSLNIG
-126 EIISAG
+126 EILSAG
-132 DDPLKILYRDKYY
+132 DDALKILYRDRYY
-145 QVYVNKVKA
+145 HLYVNKVKA
-154 KDSKEREM
+154 KDSKDRQM

-167 IDRTDLKEAKDSI
+167 IDRTDLKEAKDTI
-180 EKEKMATILVYI
+180 EKERNATILLYI

-198 KSSVEDGVKA
+198 KNSVEDNMKA
-208 TIAGNVETE
+208 TIVGNVETE
-217 IINYFNAF
+217 IINYFGAY
-225 EASVRKYDDDRFLI
+225 EATVRKYDDDRYLI

-247 KMIQKKFDI
+247 KIIQKKFDI
-256 LDRVRDLK
+256 LDRVRELK

-270 LTLSIAATLDGETP
+270 ITLSIAATIDGETP

-302 GDQAVLRKGHN
+302 GDQAVFRSGHN

-364 AIGVVKLVRMRKKT
+364 AIGVVKLVRMRNKT

-384 SVNMSIRNIMARLK
+384 SVNMSIKNIMARLN
-398 EEESLKGVVKSED
+398 EEESLKDVVKTED
-411 ELNSLIDSKTLLIVV
+411 ELNGLIDDKTLLIVV
-426 DHHKKSISEAPDLV
+426 DHHKKSISEAPNLL
-440 DKIND
+440 DKIKD
-445 RVVIDHHRRSGEFIE
+445 RVVIDHHRRSNEFIE

-473 TAELVTELF
+473 TSELVTELF

-508 NFTVQTGV
+508 NFTIQTGV

-522 SMLRRFGADPEVVK
+522 SMLRRFGADPEAVK
-536 KYFKEDYEV
+536 KYFKEDYLV
-545 IKNRADIVRHSEI
+545 IKNRADIIRQSEI
-558 YMNDTVIGILEDKV
+558 FMDDIAIGILEDKV
-572 DNSILIAA
+572 DNSVLIAA

-585 MLSIN
+585 LLSIN
-590 GMKAS
+590 GVKAS
-595 FVAVKI
+595 FVAVRI

-627 GGHLN
+627 GGHLT

-637 IDLSVD
+637 IDLSVE

-657 DEEKESKKESKK
+657 DEENESKK

>member
-1 MLKKIEAYIKENL
+1 MFKKIEAYVKENL
-14 IEVIFELVLVMLL
+14 IEVIFEFALVIML

-40 VFVSMHLS
+40 IFVSLHIR
-48 FLQNFEDQT
+48 FLQDFEDQT
-57 TLRQRNYENI
+57 TLMQKNFENI

-105 LEIEDEPENNIL
+105 LEIDGEPEDNIL
-117 DAISSLNLN
+117 DAISSINLN
-126 EIISAG
+126 EILSAG
-132 DDPLKILYRDKYY
+132 DEPLKILYRDNYY
-145 QVYVNKVKA
+145 QVYVNKVKS
-154 KDSKEREM
+154 KDSKDREM

-167 IDRTDLKEAKDSI
+167 INRTDLKEAKDTI
-180 EKEKMATILVYI
+180 DKEKIATILLYI

-198 KSSVEDGVKA
+198 KSSVEDSARA
-208 TIAGNVETE
+208 TITGNVETE
-217 IINYFNAF
+217 IINYFNAY
-225 EASVRKYDDDRFLI
+225 EATVRKYDDDRYLI

-247 KMIQKKFDI
+247 KIIQKKFDI

-270 LTLSIAATLDGETP
+270 LTLSISATTDGETP

-289 IARSTMDIALGRG
+289 IARNTMDIALGRG
-302 GDQAVLRKGHN
+302 GDQAVLRRGHN

-364 AIGVVKLVRMRKKT
+364 AIGVVKLVRMRGKT

-398 EEESLKGVVKSED
+398 EEKSLNGVVRTEA
-411 ELNSLIDSKTLLIVV
+411 ELSSLIDDKTLLIVV

-440 DKIND
+440 DQIRD

-473 TAELVTELF
+473 TCELVTELF

-487 NVVLSKFEAE
+487 NVILSKFEAE

-522 SMLRRFGADPEVVK
+522 SMLRRFGADPESVK
-536 KYFKEDYEV
+536 KYFKEDYMV
-545 IKNRADIVRHSEI
+545 IKNRADIVRQSEI
-558 YMNDTVIGILEDKV
+558 FMDDTIIGILEDKV

-657 DEEKESKKESKK
+657 DEEKESKKE
-669 EEGVK
+669 EGVK

>member
-1 MLKKIEAYIKENL
+1 MFKKIEAYVKENL
-14 IEVIFELVLVMLL
+14 IEVIFELALVIML

-40 VFVSMHLS
+40 IFVSLHIR
-48 FLQNFEDQT
+48 FLQDFEDQT
-57 TLRQRNYENI
+57 TLMQKNFENI

-105 LEIEDEPENNIL
+105 LEIDGEPEDNIL
-117 DAISSLNLN
+117 DAISSINLN
-126 EIISAG
+126 EILSAG
-132 DDPLKILYRDKYY
+132 DEPLKILYRDNYY
-145 QVYVNKVKA
+145 QVYVNKVKS
-154 KDSKEREM
+154 KDSKDREM

-167 IDRTDLKEAKDSI
+167 INRTDLKEAKDTI
-180 EKEKMATILVYI
+180 DKEKIATILLYI

-198 KSSVEDGVKA
+198 KSSVEDSARA
-208 TIAGNVETE
+208 TITGNVETE
-217 IINYFNAF
+217 IINYFNAY
-225 EASVRKYDDDRFLI
+225 EATVRKYDDDRYLI

-247 KMIQKKFDI
+247 KIIQKKFDI

-270 LTLSIAATLDGETP
+270 LTLSIAATTDGETP

-289 IARSTMDIALGRG
+289 IARNTMDIALGRG
-302 GDQAVLRKGHN
+302 GDQAVLRRAHN

-364 AIGVVKLVRMRKKT
+364 AIGVVKLVRMRGKT

-398 EEESLKGVVKSED
+398 EEESLNGVVRTEAELSGLVD
-411 ELNSLIDSKTLLIVV
+411 EKTLLIVV

-440 DKIND
+440 DQIRD

-536 KYFKEDYEV
+536 KYFKEDYMV
-545 IKNRADIVRHSEI
+545 IKNRADIVRQSEI
-558 YMNDTVIGILEDKV
+558 FMDDTIIGILEDKV

-657 DEEKESKKESKK
+657 DEEKESKKE
-669 EEGVK
+669 EGVK

>member
-1 MLKKIEAYIKENL
+1 MFKKIEAYVKENL
-14 IEVIFELVLVMLL
+14 IEVIFELALVIML

-40 VFVSMHLS
+40 IFVSLHIR
-48 FLQNFEDQT
+48 FLQDFEDQT
-57 TLRQRNYENI
+57 TLMQKNFENI

-105 LEIEDEPENNIL
+105 LEIDGEPEDNIL
-117 DAISSLNLN
+117 DAISSINLN
-126 EIISAG
+126 EILSAG
-132 DDPLKILYRDKYY
+132 DEPLKILYRDNYY
-145 QVYVNKVKA
+145 QVYVNKVKS
-154 KDSKEREM
+154 KDSKDREM

-167 IDRTDLKEAKDSI
+167 INRTDLKEAKDTI
-180 EKEKMATILVYI
+180 DKEKIATILLYI

-198 KSSVEDGVKA
+198 KSSVEDSARA
-208 TIAGNVETE
+208 TITGNVETE
-217 IINYFNAF
+217 IINYFNAY
-225 EASVRKYDDDRFLI
+225 EATVRKYDDDRYLI

-247 KMIQKKFDI
+247 KIIQKKFDI

-270 LTLSIAATLDGETP
+270 LTLSISATTDGETP

-289 IARSTMDIALGRG
+289 IARNTMDIALGRG
-302 GDQAVLRKGHN
+302 GDQAVLRRGHN

-364 AIGVVKLVRMRKKT
+364 AIGVVKLVRMRGKT

-384 SVNMSIRNIMARLK
+384 SVNMSIRNIMARIN
-398 EEESLKGVVKSED
+398 EEESLKGVVKPEG
-411 ELNSLIDSKTLLIVV
+411 ELIGLIDEKTLLIVV

-440 DKIND
+440 DQIKD

-536 KYFKEDYEV
+536 KYFKEDYLV
-545 IKNRADIVRHSEI
+545 IKNRADIVRQSEI
-558 YMNDTVIGILEDKV
+558 FMDDTIIGILEDKV

-657 DEEKESKKESKK
+657 DEENESKK

>member
-1 MLKKIEAYIKENL
+1 MFKKIEAYVKENL
-14 IEVIFELVLVMLL
+14 IEVIFELALVIML

-40 VFVSMHLS
+40 IFVSLHIR
-48 FLQNFEDQT
+48 FLQDFEDQT
-57 TLRQRNYENI
+57 TLMQKNFENI

-105 LEIEDEPENNIL
+105 LEIDGEPEDNIL
-117 DAISSLNLN
+117 DAISSINLN
-126 EIISAG
+126 EILSAG
-132 DDPLKILYRDKYY
+132 DEPLKILYRDNYY
-145 QVYVNKVKA
+145 QVYVNKVKS
-154 KDSKEREM
+154 KDSKDREM

-167 IDRTDLKEAKDSI
+167 INRTDLKEAKDTI
-180 EKEKMATILVYI
+180 DKEKIATILLYI

-198 KSSVEDGVKA
+198 KSSVEDSARA
-208 TIAGNVETE
+208 TITGNVETE
-217 IINYFNAF
+217 IINYFNAY
-225 EASVRKYDDDRFLI
+225 EATVRKYDDDRYLI

-247 KMIQKKFDI
+247 KIIQKKFDI

-270 LTLSIAATLDGETP
+270 LTLSISATTDGETP

-289 IARSTMDIALGRG
+289 IARNTMDIALGRG
-302 GDQAVLRKGHN
+302 GDQAVLRRGHN

-364 AIGVVKLVRMRKKT
+364 AIGVVKLVRMRGKT

-384 SVNMSIRNIMARLK
+384 SVNVSIRNIMARLK
-398 EEESLKGVVKSED
+398 EEKSLNGVVRTEA
-411 ELNSLIDSKTLLIVV
+411 ELSSLIDDKTLLIVV

-440 DKIND
+440 DQIRD

-536 KYFKEDYEV
+536 KYFKEDYMV
-545 IKNRADIVRHSEI
+545 IKNRADIVRQSEI
-558 YMNDTVIGILEDKV
+558 FMDDTIIGILEDKV

-657 DEEKESKKESKK
+657 DEEKEFKK

>member
-1 MLKKIEAYIKENL
+1 MFKKIEAYVKENL
-14 IEVIFELVLVMLL
+14 IEVIFELALVIML

-40 VFVSMHLS
+40 IFVSLHIR
-48 FLQNFEDQT
+48 FLQDFEDQT
-57 TLRQRNYENI
+57 TLMQKNFENI

-105 LEIEDEPENNIL
+105 LEIDGEPEDNIL
-117 DAISSLNLN
+117 DAISSINLN
-126 EIISAG
+126 EILSAG
-132 DDPLKILYRDKYY
+132 DEPLKILYRDNYY
-145 QVYVNKVKA
+145 QVYVNKVKS
-154 KDSKEREM
+154 KDSKDREM

-167 IDRTDLKEAKDSI
+167 INRTDLKEAKDTI
-180 EKEKMATILVYI
+180 DKEKIATILLYI

-198 KSSVEDGVKA
+198 KSSVEDSARA
-208 TIAGNVETE
+208 TITGNVETE
-217 IINYFNAF
+217 IINYFNAY
-225 EASVRKYDDDRFLI
+225 EATVRKYDDDRYLI

-247 KMIQKKFDI
+247 KIIQKKFDI

-270 LTLSIAATLDGETP
+270 LTLSISATTDGETP

-289 IARSTMDIALGRG
+289 IARNTMDIALGRG
-302 GDQAVLRKGHN
+302 GDQAVLRRGHN

-364 AIGVVKLVRMRKKT
+364 AIGVVKLVRMRGKT

-398 EEESLKGVVKSED
+398 EEKSLNGVVRTEA
-411 ELNSLIDSKTLLIVV
+411 ELSSLIDDKTLLIVV

-440 DKIND
+440 DQIRD

-536 KYFKEDYEV
+536 KYFKEDYMV
-545 IKNRADIVRHSEI
+545 IKNRADIVRQSEI
-558 YMNDTVIGILEDKV
+558 FMDDTIIGILEDKV
-572 DNSILIAA
+572 DNSVLIAA

-657 DEEKESKKESKK
+657 DEEKESKKE
-669 EEGVK
+669 EGVK

>member
-1 MLKKIEAYIKENL
+1 MFKKIEAYVKENL
-14 IEVIFELVLVMLL
+14 IEVIFELALVIML

-40 VFVSMHLS
+40 IFVSLHIR
-48 FLQNFEDQT
+48 FLQDFEDQT
-57 TLRQRNYENI
+57 TLMQKNFENI

-80 KMPFPMVII
+80 KMPFPMAII

-98 NSKFIKM
+98 NSKFIKI
-105 LEIEDEPENNIL
+105 LEIDGEPEDNIL
-117 DAISSLNLN
+117 DAISSINLN
-126 EIISAG
+126 EILSAG
-132 DDPLKILYRDKYY
+132 DEPLKILYRDNYY
-145 QVYVNKVKA
+145 QVYVNKVKS
-154 KDSKEREM
+154 KDSKDREM

-167 IDRTDLKEAKDSI
+167 INRTDLKEAKDTI
-180 EKEKMATILVYI
+180 DKEKIATILLYI

-198 KSSVEDGVKA
+198 KSSVEDSARA
-208 TIAGNVETE
+208 TITGNVETE
-217 IINYFNAF
+217 IINYFNAY
-225 EASVRKYDDDRFLI
+225 EATVRKYDDDRYLI

-247 KMIQKKFDI
+247 KIIQKKFDI

-270 LTLSIAATLDGETP
+270 LTLSISATTDGETP

-289 IARSTMDIALGRG
+289 IARNTMDIALGRG
-302 GDQAVLRKGHN
+302 GDQAVLRRGHN

-364 AIGVVKLVRMRKKT
+364 AIGVVKLVRMRGKT

-398 EEESLKGVVKSED
+398 EEKNLNGVVRTEA
-411 ELNSLIDSKTLLIVV
+411 ELSSLIDDKTLLIVV

-440 DKIND
+440 DQIRD

-536 KYFKEDYEV
+536 KYFKEDYMV
-545 IKNRADIVRHSEI
+545 IKNRADIVRQSEI
-558 YMNDTVIGILEDKV
+558 FMDDTIIGILEDKV
-572 DNSILIAA
+572 DNSVLIAA

-657 DEEKESKKESKK
+657 DEEKESKKE
-669 EEGVK
+669 EGVK

>member
-1 MLKKIEAYIKENL
+1 MFKKIEAYVKENL
-14 IEVIFELVLVMLL
+14 IEVIFELALVIML

-40 VFVSMHLS
+40 IFVSLHIR
-48 FLQNFEDQT
+48 FLQDFEDQT
-57 TLRQRNYENI
+57 TLMQKNFENI

-105 LEIEDEPENNIL
+105 LEIDGEPEDNIL
-117 DAISSLNLN
+117 DAISSINLN
-126 EIISAG
+126 EILSAG
-132 DDPLKILYRDKYY
+132 DEPLKILYRDNYY
-145 QVYVNKVKA
+145 QVYVNKVKS
-154 KDSKEREM
+154 KDSKDREM

-167 IDRTDLKEAKDSI
+167 INRTDLKEAKDTI
-180 EKEKMATILVYI
+180 DKEKIATILLYI

-198 KSSVEDGVKA
+198 KSSVEDSARA
-208 TIAGNVETE
+208 TITGNVETE
-217 IINYFNAF
+217 IINYFNAY
-225 EASVRKYDDDRFLI
+225 EATVRKYDDDRYLI

-247 KMIQKKFDI
+247 KIIQKKFDI

-270 LTLSIAATLDGETP
+270 LTLSISATTDGETP

-289 IARSTMDIALGRG
+289 IARNTMDIALGRG
-302 GDQAVLRKGHN
+302 GDQAVLRRGHN

-364 AIGVVKLVRMRKKT
+364 AIGVVKLVRMRGKT

-384 SVNMSIRNIMARLK
+384 SVNVSIRNIMARLK
-398 EEESLKGVVKSED
+398 EEKSLNGVVRTEA
-411 ELNSLIDSKTLLIVV
+411 ELSLLIDDKTLLIVV

-440 DKIND
+440 DQIRD

-482 TYMTD
+482 TYMTG

-536 KYFKEDYEV
+536 KYFKEDYMV
-545 IKNRADIVRHSEI
+545 IKNRADIVRQSEI
-558 YMNDTVIGILEDKV
+558 FMDDTIIGILEDKV

-657 DEEKESKKESKK
+657 DEEKESKKE
-669 EEGVK
+669 EGVK

>member
-1 MLKKIEAYIKENL
+1 
-14 IEVIFELVLVMLL
+14 

-384 SVNMSIRNIMARLK
+384 SVNMSIRNIMARLN

-426 DHHKKSISEAPDLV
+426 DHHKKSISEAPNLV

-536 KYFKEDYEV
+536 KYFKEDYAV

-657 DEEKESKKESKK
+657 DEDKESKK

>member
-1 MLKKIEAYIKENL
+1 MFKKIEAYVKENL
-14 IEVIFELVLVMLL
+14 IEVIFELALVIML

-40 VFVSMHLS
+40 IFVSLHIR
-48 FLQNFEDQT
+48 FLQDFEDQT
-57 TLRQRNYENI
+57 TLMQKNFENI

-105 LEIEDEPENNIL
+105 LEIDGEPEDNIL
-117 DAISSLNLN
+117 DAISSINLN
-126 EIISAG
+126 EILSAG
-132 DDPLKILYRDKYY
+132 DEPLKILYRDNYY
-145 QVYVNKVKA
+145 QVYVNKVKS
-154 KDSKEREM
+154 KDSKDREM

-167 IDRTDLKEAKDSI
+167 INRTDLKEAKDTI
-180 EKEKMATILVYI
+180 DKEKIATILLYI

-198 KSSVEDGVKA
+198 KSSVEDSDRA
-208 TIAGNVETE
+208 TITGNVETE
-217 IINYFNAF
+217 IINYFNAY
-225 EASVRKYDDDRFLI
+225 EATVRKYDDDRYLI

-247 KMIQKKFDI
+247 KIIQKKFDI

-270 LTLSIAATLDGETP
+270 LTLSISATTDGETP

-289 IARSTMDIALGRG
+289 IARNTMDIALGRG
-302 GDQAVLRKGHN
+302 GDQAVLRRGHN

-364 AIGVVKLVRMRKKT
+364 AIGVVKLVRMRGKT

-398 EEESLKGVVKSED
+398 EEKSLNGVVRTEA
-411 ELNSLIDSKTLLIVV
+411 ELSSLIDDKTLLIVV

-440 DKIND
+440 DQIRD

-536 KYFKEDYEV
+536 KYFKEDYMV
-545 IKNRADIVRHSEI
+545 IKNRADIVRQSEI
-558 YMNDTVIGILEDKV
+558 FMDDTIIGILEDKV

-657 DEEKESKKESKK
+657 DEEKESKKE
-669 EEGVK
+669 EGVK

>member
-1 MLKKIEAYIKENL
+1 MFKKIEAYVKENL
-14 IEVIFELVLVMLL
+14 IEVIFELALVIML

-40 VFVSMHLS
+40 IFVSLHIR
-48 FLQNFEDQT
+48 FLQDFEDQT
-57 TLRQRNYENI
+57 TLMQKNFENI

-105 LEIEDEPENNIL
+105 LEIDGEPEDNIL
-117 DAISSLNLN
+117 DAISSINLN
-126 EIISAG
+126 EILSAG
-132 DDPLKILYRDKYY
+132 DEPLKILYRDNYY
-145 QVYVNKVKA
+145 QVYVNKVKS
-154 KDSKEREM
+154 KDSKDREM

-167 IDRTDLKEAKDSI
+167 INRTDLKEAKDTI
-180 EKEKMATILVYI
+180 DKEKIATILLYI

-198 KSSVEDGVKA
+198 KSSVEDSARA
-208 TIAGNVETE
+208 TITGNVETE
-217 IINYFNAF
+217 IINYFNAY
-225 EASVRKYDDDRFLI
+225 EATVRKYDDDRYLI

-247 KMIQKKFDI
+247 KIIQKKFDI

-270 LTLSIAATLDGETP
+270 LTLSISATTDGETP

-289 IARSTMDIALGRG
+289 IARNTMDIALGRG
-302 GDQAVLRKGHN
+302 GDQAVLRRGHN

-364 AIGVVKLVRMRKKT
+364 AIGVVKLVRMRGKT
-378 AYIALN
+378 ASIALN
-384 SVNMSIRNIMARLK
+384 WVNMSIRNIMARLK
-398 EEESLKGVVKSED
+398 EEESLNGAVRTEA
-411 ELNSLIDSKTLLIVV
+411 ELSSLIDDKTLLIVV

-440 DKIND
+440 DQIRD

-536 KYFKEDYEV
+536 KYFKEDYMV
-545 IKNRADIVRHSEI
+545 IKNRADIVRQSEI
-558 YMNDTVIGILEDKV
+558 FMDDTIIGILEDKV

-657 DEEKESKKESKK
+657 DEEKESKKE
-669 EEGVK
+669 EGVK

>member
-1 MLKKIEAYIKENL
+1 MFKKIEAYVKENL
-14 IEVIFELVLVMLL
+14 IEVIFELALVIML

-40 VFVSMHLS
+40 IFVSLHIR
-48 FLQNFEDQT
+48 FLQDFEDQT
-57 TLRQRNYENI
+57 TLMQKNFENI

-105 LEIEDEPENNIL
+105 LEIDGEPEDNIL
-117 DAISSLNLN
+117 DAISSINLN
-126 EIISAG
+126 EILSAG
-132 DDPLKILYRDKYY
+132 DEPLKILYRDNYY
-145 QVYVNKVKA
+145 QVYVNKVKS
-154 KDSKEREM
+154 KDSKDREM

-167 IDRTDLKEAKDSI
+167 INRTDLKEAKDTI
-180 EKEKMATILVYI
+180 DKEKIATILLYI

-198 KSSVEDGVKA
+198 KSSVEDSARA
-208 TIAGNVETE
+208 TITGNVETE
-217 IINYFNAF
+217 IINYFNAYD
-225 EASVRKYDDDRFLI
+225 ATVRKYDDDRYLI

-247 KMIQKKFDI
+247 KIIQKKFDI

-270 LTLSIAATLDGETP
+270 LTLSIAATTDGETP

-289 IARSTMDIALGRG
+289 IARNTMDIALGRG
-302 GDQAVLRKGHN
+302 GDQAVLRRAHN

-364 AIGVVKLVRMRKKT
+364 AIGVVKLVRMRGKT

-398 EEESLKGVVKSED
+398 EEESLNGVVRTEAELSGLVD
-411 ELNSLIDSKTLLIVV
+411 EKTLLIVV

-440 DKIND
+440 DQIKD

-473 TAELVTELF
+473 TCELVTELF

-522 SMLRRFGADPEVVK
+522 SMLRRFGADPESVK
-536 KYFKEDYEV
+536 KYFKEDYMV
-545 IKNRADIVRHSEI
+545 IKNRADIVRQSEI
-558 YMNDTVIGILEDKV
+558 FMDDTIIGILEDKV

-657 DEEKESKKESKK
+657 DEEKESKKE
-669 EEGVK
+669 EGVK

>member
-1 MLKKIEAYIKENL
+1 MFKKIEAYVKENL
-14 IEVIFELVLVMLL
+14 IEVIFELALVILL

-40 VFVSMHLS
+40 IFVSLHIR
-48 FLQNFEDQT
+48 FLQDFEDQT
-57 TLRQRNYENI
+57 TLMQKNFENI

-105 LEIEDEPENNIL
+105 LEIDGEPENNIL

-126 EIISAG
+126 EILSAG
-132 DDPLKILYRDKYY
+132 DEPLKILYRDNYY
-145 QVYVNKVKA
+145 QVYVNKVKS
-154 KDSKEREM
+154 KDSKDREM

-167 IDRTDLKEAKDSI
+167 INRTDLKEAKDTI
-180 EKEKMATILVYI
+180 DKEKIATILLYI

-198 KSSVEDGVKA
+198 KSSVEDSARA
-208 TIAGNVETE
+208 TITGNVETE
-217 IINYFNAF
+217 IINYFNAY
-225 EASVRKYDDDRFLI
+225 EATVRKYDDDRYLI

-247 KMIQKKFDI
+247 KIIQKKFDI

-270 LTLSIAATLDGETP
+270 LTLSIAATTDGETP

-289 IARSTMDIALGRG
+289 IARNTMDIALGRG
-302 GDQAVLRKGHN
+302 GDQAVLRRAHN

-364 AIGVVKLVRMRKKT
+364 AIGVVKLVRMRGKT

-398 EEESLKGVVKSED
+398 EEESLNGVVRTEAELSGLVD
-411 ELNSLIDSKTLLIVV
+411 EKTLLIVV

-440 DKIND
+440 DKIKD

-473 TAELVTELF
+473 TCELVTELF

-522 SMLRRFGADPEVVK
+522 SMLRRFGADPESVK
-536 KYFKEDYEV
+536 KYFKEDYMV
-545 IKNRADIVRHSEI
+545 IKNRADIVRQSEI
-558 YMNDTVIGILEDKV
+558 FMDDTIIGILEDKV

-657 DEEKESKKESKK
+657 DEEKESKKE
-669 EEGVK
+669 EGVK